1 MTSVTSKHILSRGI
15 ILIKMIQHTPGCNGT
30 GELFCPKK
38 NLTSEM
44 VAQKSSWHIK
54 DSHNQNYCKKY
65 QHTIVMWESIALEAN
80 NDLNFFS
87 RLCQHL
93 WPVTWDWPSQTTP
106 PCRLACTDMFTQK
119 VKLMERAG
127 LCIYISTLLL
137 GVTWLNM
144 DQKWAAIFLTLYQA
158 GLELNSSCPW
168 CHVKFLGPTILPTS
182 SN

>member
-1 MTSVTSKHILSRGI
+1 M
-15 ILIKMIQHTPGCNGT
+15 
-30 GELFCPKK
+30 ELENFFARKK

-106 PCRLACTDMFTQK
+106 LLVDLHAPTCLPKRSNWFLFFFIFFLIKGFITLK
-119 VKLMERAG
+119 SVIPG
-127 LCIYISTLLL
+127 LCIAWCTQPTKTKGKLHRLI
-137 GVTWLNM
+137 GIVTNL
-144 DQKWAAIFLTLYQA
+144 KI
-158 GLELNSSCPW
+158 
-168 CHVKFLGPTILPTS
+168 K
-182 SN
+182 